1 MAPTKPRNLVHK
13 ALIAP
18 AHRGIFQFPR
28 ALFIS
33 AIAAALDFGVL
44 ILLHKYY
51 GWNKYYASTVSFLLG
66 GVLQYIACSI
76 WVFPSAPKNVT
87 VGFTTFTLL
96 SLVAL
101 GITNSTI
108 WIFQQWQ
115 LDVVFA
121 KIVALGLSFFWN
133 FFSRKYLIFHG
144 MLDDF
149 LVRMQ
154 NKFVTPIPEVITPTP
169 DPLLSPIERTITQH
183 EVEKS

>member
-1 MAPTKPRNLVHK
+1 MEPLRPRNFVHK
-13 ALIAP
+13 VLVAP

-33 AIAAALDFGVL
+33 AIAAALDVGVL
-44 ILLHKYY
+44 LLLHKYY

-66 GVLQYIACSI
+66 GVLQYVACSI

-101 GITNSTI
+101 GITNATI
-108 WIFQQWQ
+108 WVFQCWHV
-115 LDVVFA
+115 DVFYA

-144 MLDDF
+144 LLDLF
-149 LVRMQ
+149 LERM
-154 NKFVTPIPEVITPTP
+154 KAKYLTPAPDPRISPLEHTITP
-169 DPLLSPIERTITQH
+169 H
-183 EVEKS
+183 EVE